1 MQIISDKWKCEEI
14 QAFKWIKKIGNT
26 FKNTQQ
32 MSIQQV
38 VHICLFIPLYHSIK
52 AFQFINICEENNTTF
67 FLLPQ

>member
-1 MQIISDKWKCEEI
+1 
-14 QAFKWIKKIGNT
+14 
-26 FKNTQQ
+26 

-52 AFQFINICEENNTTF
+52 AFQFINICEENNTKF